1 MPHVKAFKGVHCA
14 GMNEKPSKTV
24 SLTDEQRTAL
34 EAICRRRK
42 VDALVWKRARAFLLL
57 DAGEDAST
65 VCRILDIG
73 PTVLTEWQFA
83 FTGAGLSFFGL
94 KDYSQRQGH
103 LSGEQERVLKAHFA
117 EHPAR
122 NVDEV
127 CAYVLAEHG
136 QSYSLSGA
144 AKLMRRLEFEYKKP
158 QLLPAQADE
167 AKQAA
172 FIAKY
177 EALMRELG
185 ADEMVVF
192 SDAVH
197 PEHQSH
203 PAHGWFP
210 KGQKTALKAASGR
223 KRLNIQGALDL
234 ETFQFTF
241 VEGEKIN
248 AQTTRTMLEKLERN
262 NPTKTAIHVFVDN
275 ARYHHAKI
283 LQPWLDSPERRV
295 KLKFLPAYAPHINP
309 IERLWGVMHEWV
321 THNRHYA
328 TFNQFTE
335 AIFNFFR
342 NTLPHKWREF
352 RDTVTD
358 NFRVVSLKEYKVI

>member
-1 MPHVKAFKGVHCA
+1 V
-14 GMNEKPSKTV
+14 
-24 SLTDEQRTAL
+24 
-34 EAICRRRK
+34 
-42 VDALVWKRARAFLLL
+42 
-57 DAGEDAST
+57 
-65 VCRILDIG
+65 
-73 PTVLTEWQFA
+73 
-83 FTGAGLSFFGL
+83 
-94 KDYSQRQGH
+94 
-103 LSGEQERVLKAHFA
+103 EQENTLKAHFT

-122 NVDEV
+122 NADEV
-127 CAYVLAEHG
+127 CTYALAEFG
-136 QSYSLSGA
+136 RSYCPSGA
-144 AKLMRRLEFEYKKP
+144 ARLMRRLGFEYKKP

-167 AKQAA
+167 VKQAA
-172 FIAKY
+172 FIAMY

-197 PEHQSH
+197 PEHQSR
-203 PAHGWFP
+203 PTHGWFL
-210 KGQKTALKAASGR
+210 KGQKTALKATSGR

-248 AQTTRTMLEKLERN
+248 AQTTRAMLEKLERG

-283 LQPWLDSPERRV
+283 LQPWLECPERRV
-295 KLKFLPAYAPHINP
+295 KLKFLPAYAPHLNP
-309 IERLWGVMHEWV
+309 IERLWGVMHEWI

-342 NTLPHKWREF
+342 KTLPEKWRDF
-352 RDTVTD
+352 RDIVSD
-358 NFRVVSLKEYKVI
+358 NFRVVSLKEYKLI